1 MADKFFFMQKTHQL
15 KGEYFFMNKNLI
27 SRLRAKAILK
37 LMKESGFHYSDCIN
51 EALINDVLPAYITQL
66 QVYVVCLIDIIK
78 HQKHRN
84 ELAIQAS
91 TIEMLWDCLEWFK
104 NGHHL
109 HSCDTLKILLNFFC
123 LTSWFGGSNEEELT
137 NQEKKKIDEFLL
149 KLQKADP
156 DISDTFNGWG
166 DLAAKVLNHWNSLWD
181 CDWAYDVL
189 IYMLR
194 KEHAKE
200 YMNPLAA
207 CFFVKDLEKQY
218 LLEQA
223 HLN

>member
-1 MADKFFFMQKTHQL
+1 MK
-15 KGEYFFMNKNLI
+15 KNLI
-27 SRLRAKAILK
+27 LRLRAKAVLK
-37 LMKESGFHYSDCIN
+37 LMKRSGFRRSDCIN

-66 QVYVVCLIDIIK
+66 QVYAVCLIDIIN

-84 ELAIQAS
+84 ELTIQAS
-91 TIEMLWDCLEWFK
+91 TIEMLWDCIDWFK
-104 NGHHL
+104 HGHHL
-109 HSCDTLKILLNFFC
+109 HSCDTLKLLLNFFC
-123 LTSWFGGSNEEELT
+123 LTSWSGGACADELS
-137 NQEKKKIDEFLL
+137 EHERKKIDEFIK
-149 KLQKADP
+149 KLQETDP
-156 DISDTFNGWG
+156 NVNDAFNGWG
-166 DLAAKVLNHWNSLWD
+166 DLASKVLNHWDLLWN

-207 CFFVKDLEKQY
+207 CLLVKDLEKQY
-218 LLEQA
+218 LLEKA